1 MSDCGSVAL
10 CEQASAH
17 NTVDPLASPIYATNQ
32 SQPIERYTQAQNHS
46 AVTKGGANTKAAR
59 NN

>member
-10 CEQASAH
+10 SEDRLPPCD
-17 NTVDPLASPIYATNQ
+17 TIDPLCVTATNQ
-32 SQPIERYTQAQNHS
+32 SQPIERYAQAQNHS
-46 AVTKGGANTKAAR
+46 AVTKGDANTKAAR